1 MPRPFRHSVPWRLR
15 DESSWRCAQTRRLCW
30 WPRCLRRCQENAFRA
45 CGRLRCVRCA
55 YMRIDVACETSFRNG
70 SNARLVELLLQAR
83 ADPNER
89 VGQGSA
95 IGAKFP
101 LLLAAASGL
110 TKVCVALHTSPWRFD
125 VTVVD
130 AHGEG
135 AYQLATNSSRHDC
148 APVLS
153 HVLYVPRTEAV
164 RPTPQWVKYPDR
176 SKLLRR
182 SMTTYVMRERP
193 NHSSNK
199 SESKSRRQATSRRE
213 RQLEPRPRARWAQ
226 DPWCQWTYRAH
237 APPRADAAYV
247 TAAQGSGSSSRHHGW
262 RGHGSDRGGSGH
274 GTGSGWH
281 SGGWQGSRSSCQ

>member
-1 MPRPFRHSVPWRLR
+1 
-15 DESSWRCAQTRRLCW
+15 
-30 WPRCLRRCQENAFRA
+30 LRRCQENAFRA

-148 APVLS
+148 APVLL

-164 RPTPQWVKYPDR
+164 RPTPQWVKDPNR

-182 SMTTYVMRERP
+182 SMTTYPREAQPLEQQIRIQI
-193 NHSSNK
+193 K
-199 SESKSRRQATSRRE
+199 VGEQRQS
-213 RQLEPRPRARWAQ
+213 QM
-226 DPWCQWTYRAH
+226 RAH
-237 APPRADAAYV
+237 ADRQPADESA
-247 TAAQGSGSSSRHHGW
+247 SWSRDHELDW
-262 RGHGSDRGGSGH
+262 RKTRGASGH
-274 GTGSGWH
+274 TALT
-281 SGGWQGSRSSCQ
+281 RPRVPTRLT